1 MIKHDRSS
9 LDSYTWIIESLS
21 ISIISIYIYT
31 IIYIYT
37 LYESNN
43 LCDTT
48 DITNKIYDLSWVLSL
63 MNCLLL
69 LKNRRKKWLT
79 SARLWSARLAQDQQG
94 TGTAISGSLGS
105 ALAKKGCLD
114 FSDEVSVTRM
124 DGCWMPWESD
134 IDIYIYSY
142 IIYIYIIYIYI
153 YDHSRKRKLT

>member
-21 ISIISIYIYT
+21 ISIISIYIY
-31 IIYIYT
+31 IHNYLYIYIYT

-43 LCDTT
+43 LCDIT

-114 FSDEVSVTRM
+114 LRGFSDEN
-124 DGCWMPWESD
+124 GWMLDALGKWHWY
-134 IDIYIYSY
+134 IYIYNY
-142 IIYIYIIYIYI
+142 IIYI
-153 YDHSRKRKLT
+153 